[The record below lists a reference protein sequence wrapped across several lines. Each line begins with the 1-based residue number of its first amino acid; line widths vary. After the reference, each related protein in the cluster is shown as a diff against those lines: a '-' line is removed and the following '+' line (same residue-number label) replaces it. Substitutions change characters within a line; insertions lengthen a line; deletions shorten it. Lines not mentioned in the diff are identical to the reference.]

1 MEDLEPISEAE
12 QALFCVELMKRLN
25 MQRRQDCLC
34 DITLVAREEKEF
46 KAHRNVLSA
55 VSPFFAKLFQSEMKE
70 KEEGIIRF
78 EEISASILEDVLEF
92 IYTGHVMIL
101 DERSAKD
108 LIIAADYLLLDSL
121 KTIAERFLKERLT
134 NSTCLSTFYF
144 ADKYHCEELVSTS
157 RKFIHENFASV
168 AGELDEF
175 LQLEAEEVER
185 WISSDEICV
194 AAEED
199 VLKIIEKWIE
209 QNESDRKARFEE
221 LFRHVRLVLVSRDV
235 LVVDV
240 VTNQLVRDNYSC
252 WRRVSDAMALIS
264 CTSED
269 ALIQSPRKRLGTH
282 VIVACGG
289 KHTLCY
295 LPETDTWKFLANGLY
310 ENMSGH
316 TQMITFRDQLFI
328 FDGSFDTH
336 RYDPAFDTWSSL
348 KNLRLFPYSRR
359 VAVIRGQIYAIAV
372 DGYTEKSTIE
382 RYSVGLCSW
391 EKIFTSH
398 EGCRDY
404 SCVVAAGD
412 CMYVLGGKPSQQG
425 GGEYVAK
432 AERFDT
438 VHNKWEQIADMQQE
452 RGFSCGVATPGKIFV
467 AGGKD
472 KLGKQLLK
480 SCEVYNIS
488 TNEWHFIGNLSVPRV
503 LGSMVCVNGTLYV
516 LGGSKI
522 QHTQTLYTVES
533 YNSTA
538 KEWIQKTSIP
548 VDRIPGAKK
557 PASFKGCALKL
568 PKGMLA
574 KLK

>member
-1 MEDLEPISEAE
+1 
-12 QALFCVELMKRLN
+12 
-25 MQRRQDCLC
+25 
-34 DITLVAREEKEF
+34 
-46 KAHRNVLSA
+46 
-55 VSPFFAKLFQSEMKE
+55 MKE

-92 IYTGHVMIL
+92 IYTGHVEIH
-101 DERSAKD
+101 DEQSAKD
-108 LIIAADYLLLDSL
+108 LIIAADYLLFVSL
-121 KTIAERFLKERLT
+121 KTIAGRFFRERLT
-134 NSTCLSTFYF
+134 NSNCISTFYF
-144 ADKYHCEELVSTS
+144 AEKYHCEELVSRS
-157 RKFIHENFASV
+157 RKFIHENFAFV
-168 AGELDEF
+168 AELDEF
-175 LQLEAEEVER
+175 LDLEAEEVGR
-185 WISSDEICV
+185 WSSSDDICV
-194 AAEED
+194 AAEGD
-199 VLKIIEKWIE
+199 VLKIIQKWIE
-209 QNESDRKARFEE
+209 QNESDRKSKFEE
-221 LFRHVRLVLVSRDV
+221 LFCHVRLVLVSRDV

-252 WRRVSDAMALIS
+252 WKRVSDPIALVS
-264 CTSED
+264 FTSED
-269 ALIQSPRKRLGTH
+269 ALIQSPIKRLGTH
-282 VIVACGG
+282 AIVACGG
-289 KHTLCY
+289 KNTLCY
-295 LPETDTWKFLANGLY
+295 LPEMDTWKALANCLY
-310 ENMSGH
+310 KNMNDG
-316 TQMITFRDQLFI
+316 TQMVTFRDQLFT
-328 FDGSFDTH
+328 FDGSYNTH
-336 RYDPAFDTWSSL
+336 RYDPAFDARSSL
-348 KNLRLFPYSRR
+348 KHLHLSSNLKRL
-359 VAVIRGQIYAIAV
+359 AVITGQIYAIHV
-372 DGYTEKSTIE
+372 HRSIEESTIE
-382 RYSVGLCSW
+382 RYSMGSCSW
-391 EKIFTSH
+391 EKMFTSH

-412 CMYVLGGKPSQQG
+412 CMYVLGGEPLQQG

-452 RGFSCGVATPGKIFV
+452 RGFSCGVATQGKIFV

-533 YNSTA
+533 YNSTT